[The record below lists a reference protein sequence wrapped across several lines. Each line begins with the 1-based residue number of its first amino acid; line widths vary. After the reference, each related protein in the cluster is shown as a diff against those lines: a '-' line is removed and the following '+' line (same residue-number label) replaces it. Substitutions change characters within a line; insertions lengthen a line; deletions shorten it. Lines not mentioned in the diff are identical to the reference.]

1 MLQTSARKR
10 LIQSCPNHAHQQ
22 LTKSKKSIQYP
33 KSFSINYPPLYT
45 QNGEKDLN
53 HQYLLNIGEG
63 SFGSVFLI
71 LSLETKKKLV
81 LKCIKKDPEE
91 SLFEQKYESEIQAL
105 KTMRDLQAKYII
117 EISSIQ
123 FHSPEYHIFAMEYMN
138 QESLIQY
145 LTKVWPLSR
154 DLNRNIVKQVLLAI
168 KEIHDGNIAHF
179 DVKLDNYLVHE
190 EDGQISVKLA
200 DFDTCRILSGTEIE
214 MIPHPENFI
223 GTPEYGAP
231 EMRVTA
237 EVYPTIN
244 PKAVDV
250 YSCGISI
257 YLLFTGDKTKNPYT
271 GFEGVFADYG
281 GGGDSE
287 MDQEMESFDLQ
298 DMVDHMT
305 RLNFQG
311 NDEKRLTINQVLE
324 MPYAKLCILN

>member
-1 MLQTSARKR
+1 LV
-10 LIQSCPNHAHQQ
+10 QSFLSFP
-22 LTKSKKSIQYP
+22 SKP
-33 KSFSINYPPLYT
+33 
-45 QNGEKDLN
+45 
-53 HQYLLNIGEG
+53 
-63 SFGSVFLI
+63 
-71 LSLETKKKLV
+71 KKKLV
-81 LKCIKKDPEE
+81 LKCVKKDPEE
-91 SLFEQKYESEIQAL
+91 ILFLQKYESEIQAL

-123 FHSPEYHIFAMEYMN
+123 FNSPEYHVFVMEYMN

-145 LTKVWPLSR
+145 LAKVWPLSR
-154 DLNRNIVKQVLLAI
+154 DLNRNIIKQFLLAI
-168 KEIHDGNIAHF
+168 KEIHDVNIAHF
-179 DVKLDNYLVHE
+179 DVKLDNYLAHS
-190 EDGQISVKLA
+190 EDDGHISVKLA

-237 EVYPTIN
+237 EVYPMIN

-257 YLLFTGDKTKNPYT
+257 YLLFTGDKTKNSFM

-281 GGGDSE
+281 GGNSE
-287 MDQEMESFDLQ
+287 MEEEMENFDLQ

-311 NDEKRLTINQVLE
+311 NDEKRLTIDQVLE